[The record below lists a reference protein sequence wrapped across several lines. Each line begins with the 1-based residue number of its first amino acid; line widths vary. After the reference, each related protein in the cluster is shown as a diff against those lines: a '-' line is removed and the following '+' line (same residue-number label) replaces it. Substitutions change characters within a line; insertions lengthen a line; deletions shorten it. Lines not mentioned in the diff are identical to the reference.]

1 MSQQSASQDA
11 PVVTDTP
18 TISQLEQQHSDALL
32 ALSYTTAS
40 VSRNNNGIAFAPP
53 EALQLIDELAA
64 EVGEAR
70 LALDQVRE
78 QARRLAAE
86 SQVTVRHGHLV
97 GLVEDCETCAA
108 TRRFRSAGQSR
119 GPRR

>member
-70 LALDQVRE
+70 LKLDRLRE
-78 QARRLAAE
+78 ETRRLAE
-86 SQVTVRHGHLV
+86 SAVDLCPACGEPAGKHNV
-97 GLVEDCETCAA
+97 GFVPTIIQC
-108 TRRFRSAGQSR
+108 QSR